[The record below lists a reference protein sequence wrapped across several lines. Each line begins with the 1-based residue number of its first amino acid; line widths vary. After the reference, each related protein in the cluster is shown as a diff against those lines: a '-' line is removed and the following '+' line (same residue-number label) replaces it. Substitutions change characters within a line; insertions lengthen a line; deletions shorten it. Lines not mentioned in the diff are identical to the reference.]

1 MRRASSGF
9 TLIELMVTVAIIGI
23 LAGIA
28 YPAYLKQVERANR
41 SDVRVALSDVAQR
54 MQRCFTL
61 FSTYDADDGDCD
73 VVDELQTADG
83 VESIEGFYNVRI
95 ADAADL
101 TAATY
106 LLTATAIAGEKQEDD
121 EECVTYTLNQAGV
134 RAAFD
139 GGGVDVTE
147 ECW

>member
-9 TLIELMVTVAIIGI
+9 TLIELMVTIAIISI

-61 FSTYDADDGDCD
+61 FSKYDTDDGDCE
-73 VVDELQTADG
+73 VVDELKTADG
-83 VESIEGFYNVRI
+83 VESIEGFYSVRI
-95 ADAADL
+95 AAAADL
-101 TAATY
+101 TDATY
-106 LLTATAIAGEKQEDD
+106 LLTATAITGEKQETD

-139 GGGVDVTE
+139 SDDADVTDV
-147 ECW
+147 CW